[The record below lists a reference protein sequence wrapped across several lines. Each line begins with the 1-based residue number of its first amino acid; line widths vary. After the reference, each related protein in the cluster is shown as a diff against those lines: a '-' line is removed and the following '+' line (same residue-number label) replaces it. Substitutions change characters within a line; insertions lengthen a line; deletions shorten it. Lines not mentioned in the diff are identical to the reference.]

1 MSVPHGQIVLIGD
14 SHIGLSEGDE
24 RPIVAWLDRVQAQRP
39 SALYLNGDVFHY
51 LIGHPKFFTSSV
63 HRFFDRIRELRDSGT
78 AVYYVEG
85 NRDFFLDGTLAE
97 RSVTKLGR
105 EFTFQAG
112 AKRYLVV
119 HGDMINDRDY
129 QYRFWRRFSKN
140 PVMKLGV
147 RMIPGPIARRI
158 VHGVERRLA
167 RSNFKHKYRLPLELM
182 ERFGRQQ
189 ADLGYDRIV
198 FGHFHNKTLVPAGRA
213 TVAVLPAWY
222 ESGEA
227 MVVNPESGEFE
238 FRDF

>member
-1 MSVPHGQIVLIGD
+1 MNVPPGQIVLIGD

-24 RPIVAWLDRVQAQRP
+24 RPIVAWLDRVQTMRP

-63 HRFFDRIRELRDSGT
+63 HRFFERLRALRDAGT
-78 AVYYVEG
+78 RIFYVEG
-85 NRDFFLDGTLAE
+85 NRDFFLDGTIAE
-97 RSVTKLGR
+97 DSVSELGR
-105 EFTFQAG
+105 EFTFHAG
-112 AKRYLVV
+112 ARKFLVI

-140 PVMKLGV
+140 PVMKVLV

-158 VHGVERRLA
+158 VDRVERKLA

-182 ERFGRQQ
+182 ERYGRQK
-189 ADLGYDRIV
+189 AAEGYDLVV
-198 FGHFHNKTLVPAGRA
+198 FGHFHNKILVPAGEA

-222 ESGEA
+222 DSGEA
-227 MVVNPESGEFE
+227 LVVDPHTGEFA
-238 FRDF
+238 FHQL